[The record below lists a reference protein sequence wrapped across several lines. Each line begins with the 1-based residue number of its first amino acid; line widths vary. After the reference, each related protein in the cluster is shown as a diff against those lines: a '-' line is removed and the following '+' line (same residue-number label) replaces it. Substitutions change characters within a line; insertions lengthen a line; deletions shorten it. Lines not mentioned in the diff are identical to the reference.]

1 LDFPILA
8 ELDLEH
14 LLGNLSTNTIA
25 PDALGGDTEAKGEPH
40 PLASYHFAA
49 HPPHRLHHRL
59 DVNKLDKRVIRLLD
73 VDFQNLTK
81 LFESFMD
88 FRRDHLSGDVANKEG
103 SSSTIVE
110 LAVLSLSAGPV
121 ICGMRV
127 EFLDIDE
134 AAENALVARVL

>member
-1 LDFPILA
+1 LDFSVLA

-25 PDALGGDTEAKGEPH
+25 PDALGGDAEAKAQPH
-40 PLASYHFAA
+40 PLTSNHFAA

-59 DVNKLDKRVIRLLD
+59 NVNKLDKRVIRLLD

-88 FRRDHLSGDVANKEG
+88 F
-103 SSSTIVE
+103 
-110 LAVLSLSAGPV
+110 
-121 ICGMRV
+121 
-127 EFLDIDE
+127 
-134 AAENALVARVL
+134 